1 MVGFIYIKIPASE
14 RLVFLIPIANRI
26 RGRLVTIPVVGRSA
40 YCIEEIVE
48 FFKFKN
54 RYKNARGLI
63 RRVSIKILSTPE
75 ALTCFL
81 RAP

>member
-40 YCIEEIVE
+40 HCIGEIVE

-54 RYKNARGLI
+54 RYKINYYGFGGEE
-63 RRVSIKILSTPE
+63 RVSFDSPLLP
-75 ALTCFL
+75 
-81 RAP
+81 R